1 MKKYLVT
8 IFLFL
13 CAGALS
19 AQKITATADSNQIKD
34 KLVEFTRLY
43 YKRTEVDSLVN
54 FLAFPLYSK
63 QWYGN
68 KTWRSAKQF
77 KQELKA
83 VLMRSK
89 FRQTRYTVQSIYQL
103 KNKKNP
109 AIRVNNYTCYQM
121 IVHLPDIGEG
131 ENGSSVKFSFYVEK
145 KKPYQIVGVTIED
158 L

>member
-1 MKKYLVT
+1 MKKILVI

-13 CAGALS
+13 CANSLS
-19 AQKITATADSNQIKD
+19 AQKVTATADSNQIKN
-34 KLVEFTRLY
+34 KLIEFTRLY

-54 FLAFPLYSK
+54 FLSFPLYSK
-63 QWYGN
+63 QWYGS

-77 KQELKA
+77 RQELKA
-83 VLMRSK
+83 ILMRSK

-103 KNKKNP
+103 KNKKNT

-121 IVHLPDIGEG
+121 IIHLPDIGEG
-131 ENGSSVKFSFYVEK
+131 DNGSYVKFSFYVEK
-145 KKPYQIVGVTIED
+145 KKPYKIVGVTSED

>member
-19 AQKITATADSNQIKD
+19 AQKIRATADSNQIKD

-83 VLMRSK
+83 NLMRSK

-131 ENGSSVKFSFYVEK
+131 DNGSYVKFSFYVRE
-145 KKPYQIVGVTIED
+145 KKPYKIVGVTIED